1 MFQVIKVSAVS
12 NHGDLATTNG
22 LPSGEWYVLAD
33 LTMKE
38 TASPFKLLLDIP
50 QT

>member
-1 MFQVIKVSAVS
+1 MVIWPPQS
-12 NHGDLATTNG
+12 DNG
-22 LPSGEWYVLAD
+22 LPSGEWHVLAD

-38 TASPFKLLLDIP
+38 TANPFKLLLDIP